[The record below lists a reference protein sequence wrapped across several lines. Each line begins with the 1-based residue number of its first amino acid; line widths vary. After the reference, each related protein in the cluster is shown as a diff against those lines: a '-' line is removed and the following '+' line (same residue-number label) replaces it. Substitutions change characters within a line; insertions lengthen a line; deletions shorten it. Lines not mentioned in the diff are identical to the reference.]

1 MELSEIRNK
10 IDALDDELVK
20 LFIDRMKLSSL
31 VAQEKAKTGKA
42 VSDPEREKEIIKKL
56 TENLDDE
63 MSEYV
68 TDLYNSIFEISK
80 KRQNKI
86 ISKE

>member
-1 MELSEIRNK
+1 S
-10 IDALDDELVK
+10 
-20 LFIDRMKLSSL
+20 LSSL
-31 VAQEKAKTGKA
+31 VAEEKSKTGKA
-42 VSDPEREKEIIKKL
+42 VFDPQREKEIINKL

-68 TDLYNSIFEISK
+68 TELYNSIFEMSK

>member
-20 LFIDRMKLSSL
+20 IFLERMRLSSL
-31 VAQEKAKTGKA
+31 VAEEKAKTGKA
-42 VSDPEREKEIIKKL
+42 VFDPQREKEIINKL

-68 TDLYNSIFEISK
+68 TELYNSIFEMSK

>member
-10 IDALDDELVK
+10 IDVLDDELVK
-20 LFIDRMKLSSL
+20 IFLERMRLSLL
-31 VAQEKAKTGKA
+31 VAEEKSKMGKA
-42 VSDPEREKEIIKKL
+42 VFDPQREKEIINKL

-68 TDLYNSIFEISK
+68 TELYNSIFEMSK

>member
-10 IDALDDELVK
+10 IDKIDDELVK
-20 LFIDRMKLSSL
+20 LFMERMKLVSL
-31 VAQEKAKTGKA
+31 AAEEKAKSGKA
-42 VSDPEREKEIIKKL
+42 VFDPEREKEIISSL
-56 TENLDDE
+56 TENLDKE
-63 MSEYV
+63 MSHDVAE
-68 TDLYNSIFEISK
+68 LYNSIFDISK

>member
-10 IDALDDELVK
+10 IDVLDDELVK
-20 LFIDRMKLSSL
+20 IFLERMRLSSL
-31 VAQEKAKTGKA
+31 VAEEKSKTGKA
-42 VSDPEREKEIIKKL
+42 VFDPQREKEIINKL

-68 TDLYNSIFEISK
+68 TELYNSIFEMSK